1 MVDVAK
7 IKELT
12 NKIKLYREKYN
23 IEKDGK
29 KKQIIL
35 KKIMIYQLQIQ
46 IERLK

>member
-12 NKIKLYREKYN
+12 NKIKLNREKYN